1 MKLQLITS
9 PRHNPYEN
17 LAVEQ
22 VLMDTCP
29 KDTLIFY
36 LWQNAHTVVIGKHQ
50 HCASEVKLDLANED
64 KVTVARRSS
73 GGGAVYHDLGNLNF
87 TFIAQDKI
95 YSIHN
100 QMEMI
105 ANALQAL
112 GVDAKVNGRNDIEVE
127 GFKVSGNAFA
137 HQKET
142 HLHHGTLLVN
152 VDKQLLGK
160 YLSPNPKKLQRKN
173 VKSVA
178 ARIANISEFK
188 QLTITELM
196 SHLFEEVEKYA
207 EVKGEILDFDSL
219 DASEAIKHYSNQDYV
234 LGHTKSEK
242 FFFEDC
248 FDFGCL
254 KWEFISDKGI
264 ITESHLY
271 SDALENEWVEAL
283 ETHVLNTEES
293 KLAETLATFS
303 FDIDNRCAL
312 IANSLKEV
320 LK

>member
-36 LWQNAHTVVIGKHQ
+36 LWQNEHTVVIGKHQ
-50 HCASEVKLDLANED
+50 HAASEVRLDLAHED
-64 KVTVARRSS
+64 KVTVSRRSS

-87 TFIAQDKI
+87 TFIAQDGI

-105 ANALQAL
+105 ANALKAL
-112 GVDAKVNGRNDIEVE
+112 GVDARVNGRNDIEVD

-188 QLTITELM
+188 DLSIKDLM
-196 SHLFEEVEKYA
+196 AHLFEEVEKYA
-207 EVKGEILDFDSL
+207 GVKGEIIDFESL
-219 DASEAIKHYSNQDYV
+219 DANHAIKHYSDQAYV
-234 LGHTKSEK
+234 LGHQKTEK
-242 FFFEDC
+242 FLFEDC

-254 KWEFISDKGI
+254 KWDFISEKGI

-283 ETHVLNTEES
+283 EKHVIGCEEL
-293 KLAETLATFS
+293 KLIERLES
-303 FDIDNRCAL
+303 FTNDIDDRVL
-312 IANSLKEV
+312 QISLSLKENV
-320 LK
+320 

>member
-29 KDTLIFY
+29 EDTLIFY

-50 HCASEVKLDLANED
+50 HCASEVRLELANED
-64 KVTVARRSS
+64 KVTVSRRSS

-87 TFIAQDKI
+87 TFIAKDDI

-105 ANALQAL
+105 ANALKAI
-112 GVDAKVNGRNDIEVE
+112 GVNAQVNGRNDIEVD

-137 HQKET
+137 HQNKT

-188 QLTITELM
+188 DINISDLM
-196 SHLFEEVEKYA
+196 AHLFEEVEKYA
-207 EVKGEILDFDSL
+207 GVKGEVLDFESL
-219 DASEAIKHYSNQDYV
+219 DSREAIKHYSNQSYI
-234 LGHTKSEK
+234 LGQTKSDK

-248 FDFGCL
+248 FDFGCI
-254 KWEFISDKGI
+254 KWEFILENDLISD
-264 ITESHLY
+264 SHLF

-283 ETHVLNTEES
+283 EKHVIGAKENELLS
-293 KLAETLATFS
+293 RLATFS
-303 FDIDNRCAL
+303 FDIDNRCGQIAL
-312 IANSLKEV
+312 SIQEV

>member
-17 LAVEQ
+17 LAIEQ
-22 VLMDTCP
+22 VLMDVCP

-50 HCASEVKLDLANED
+50 HAPSEVHLDKAQED
-64 KVTVARRSS
+64 KVTLARRSS

-87 TFIAQDKI
+87 TFIAQDGI
-95 YSIHN
+95 YSINN
-100 QMEMI
+100 QMNMI
-105 ANALQAL
+105 ANALKAL

-137 HQKET
+137 HQKQT

-152 VDKQLLGK
+152 VDKTLLGK
-160 YLSPNPKKLQRKN
+160 YLNPNPKKLQRKN
-173 VKSVA
+173 VTSVA

-188 QLTITELM
+188 EMDIESLKK
-196 SHLFEEVEKYA
+196 HLFEEVEKYA
-207 EVKGEILDFDSL
+207 GVKGEIIDFESL
-219 DASEAIKHYSNQDYV
+219 DSKNEMSHYANQDYV
-234 LGHTKSEK
+234 YGNLKNNS
-242 FFFEDC
+242 FYFEDC

-254 KWEFISDKGI
+254 KWNFISDNAI
-264 ITESHLY
+264 IKESHLF

-283 ETHVLNTEES
+283 EKHVVGI
-293 KLAETLATFS
+293 AEKDLIPHLENFNQ
-303 FDIDNRCAL
+303 DINNRVKV
-312 IANSLKEV
+312 IIERLKEE
-320 LK
+320 K